1 MKDQPWIAG
10 CALEYVESTRLDARH
25 GKLRSLHEHLQFFDV
40 EIIYIDRQVEG
51 PIRRLWLH
59 YDAIFEEL
67 TPITLRIRTC
77 LLMLRTGSWWNPLR
91 RERLVSS
98 FHCVHLYI

>member
-1 MKDQPWIAG
+1 MKDQAWIAC
-10 CALEYVESTRLDARH
+10 CALEYMESTRLDARH
-25 GKLRSLHEHLQFFDV
+25 GKLRSFHEHLQFLDA
-40 EIIYIDRQVEG
+40 EIIYIDRQIER
-51 PIRRLWLH
+51 PIGCLWLH

-67 TPITLRIRTC
+67 TAITLRIRTC
-77 LLMLRTGSWWNPLR
+77 LLMLRTGSRWNPLR